1 MRFARPPAIR
11 GFATIHAVASIHDN
25 VNDCRCESIAQ
36 DLSDDAHENG
46 ALMAEPEPTTG
57 EEKQDWFVE
66 ERTITDL
73 ETLRLL
79 ADPLRLSILG
89 AFPPLARR
97 PMSVKEI
104 AEKIDE
110 GQTKLYRHVKKLEEA
125 GLLRMVETRVVS
137 GIIEKRYLPAQKRMT
152 IEGSMLALGPE
163 PDDFTDTVVALMDSA
178 RDRLRTGIRA
188 GRVPLTAPDEGP
200 DLSPQVGSIR
210 VNMTL
215 ERYLGLQAKVT
226 ELLQS
231 IGPSDESPDA
241 FSVHLQALLY
251 ASFEPTEQEPGPS
264 LDSDIAAQAE
274 EFLAAEQSAQ
284 EQQQRQARARS
295 TNSDQAKRR
304 HA

>member
-1 MRFARPPAIR
+1 
-11 GFATIHAVASIHDN
+11 
-25 VNDCRCESIAQ
+25 
-36 DLSDDAHENG
+36 
-46 ALMAEPEPTTG
+46 MAEPEPVTG
-57 EEKQDWFVE
+57 DAEQDWFVE

-125 GLLRMVETRVVS
+125 GLLRIVETRVVS

-152 IEGSMLALGPE
+152 IEASVLAQEPE
-163 PDDFTDTVVALMDSA
+163 QDHFTDTVVAMMDST
-178 RDRLRTGIRA
+178 RDRLRAGIRA
-188 GRVPLTAPDEGP
+188 GRVPLTVPQEGP
-200 DLSPQVGSIR
+200 DLSPHLGSIR

-215 ERYLGLQAKVT
+215 ERYLELQAKVT
-226 ELLQS
+226 DLLEN
-231 IGPSDESPDA
+231 IGPSDESPEA

-251 ASFEPTEQEPGPS
+251 ASFESPEQQPDPS
-264 LDSDIAAQAE
+264 SSSDIAAQAE
-274 EFLAAEQSAQ
+274 EFLAAEQSAKEQ
-284 EQQQRQARARS
+284 EQKRQQGQRQAKARS
-295 TNSDQAKRR
+295 TTSDPAKRR
-304 HA
+304 RA